1 MFRVE
6 DVVVERRGTGS
17 PLVLLHGIGHRW
29 QAWQPVLNLLAE
41 RHDVIAID
49 LPGFGGSPTLPD
61 DRPYDMLAAVDTF
74 CEIMAAYKLDRPHL
88 AGNSLGGALALEV
101 GSRGL
106 ASSVTALSP
115 AGFFGPVGR
124 AWAIGVLS
132 SMRRSA
138 MTSERNRQLMVRRK
152 PLRLAGG
159 SLLYGRP
166 SLLQP
171 ENMLGDLQAM
181 ANAPAFDAVAQAG
194 RSYRFR
200 ATPPTVPTTV
210 AWGTR
215 DRILW
220 PRQAKVAA
228 RLLPDARH
236 VPLPGCGHIPMQ
248 DDPGLVARTILATCR
263 RSEVGVRA

>member
-171 ENMLGDLQAM
+171 RKH
-181 ANAPAFDAVAQAG
+181 AG
-194 RSYRFR
+194 RPAGDGQR
-200 ATPPTVPTTV
+200 AGLRRGGAGGSLVPVPGHPADRADHRRLGHSGPHFVAPTGKSSGPP
-210 AWGTR
+210 
-215 DRILW
+215 
-220 PRQAKVAA
+220 AA
-228 RLLPDARH
+228 
-236 VPLPGCGHIPMQ
+236 
-248 DDPGLVARTILATCR
+248 
-263 RSEVGVRA
+263 